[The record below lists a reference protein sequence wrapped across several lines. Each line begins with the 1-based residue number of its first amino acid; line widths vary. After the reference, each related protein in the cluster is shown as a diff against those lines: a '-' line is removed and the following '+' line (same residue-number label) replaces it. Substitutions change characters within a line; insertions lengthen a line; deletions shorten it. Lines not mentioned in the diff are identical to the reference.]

1 LTSLPDLPVTRIL
14 PRLDEALTHHA
25 SAVLVAPPGAGK
37 TTLVPI
43 HLLNASW
50 RKDGMIVLLEP
61 RRLAA
66 RAAARRMAQLLGEE
80 PGETVGYRMRL
91 ENKVSGKTRILVVTE
106 GVFARMILDDPDL
119 KGVAAVLFDEFHER
133 SLDADFGLAL
143 ALDVQAALRDDL
155 KILVMSATL
164 DGARVASLLGDAPVI
179 ESEGRAFPADIR
191 YRDRKADERIEDAM
205 ARAIRDALA
214 DETGS
219 ILAFLPGQGE
229 IERIARLLEGR
240 LPPNVLLAPLY
251 GAMEGRDQDAA
262 IKPAPAG
269 HRKVVLATS
278 IAETSITIDGVRV
291 VIDSGLA
298 RLPKYEPATGLTRLE
313 TVRTSRASADQ
324 RAGRAGRTEPG
335 VAIRLWHQGQTASL
349 PAFSPPEILEADLS
363 GLVLDA
369 AAWGVTDPATLSLLD
384 KPPLPALKEAKAL
397 LSRLGALDDA
407 GRLTADGE
415 AMRSLALPARLAHM
429 VAEAGKRGEAL
440 RAAELAVLLTERG
453 LGGNETDLDTRM
465 ARFRNDR
472 SDRAQRAKGLAKR
485 LAANVPNKG
494 EPAGSGV
501 GRMLMDAYPDR
512 IAKARGATGQFLLA
526 NGRGGEVDPAI
537 SLSRASW
544 LVVADMTGK
553 AGRARILSA
562 AEVSETEIRAALGD
576 KIESGR
582 QVVYDPEKNA
592 LRTREAVR
600 IGAIAL
606 SEKPLAAP
614 SGSAADEGVIAAVR
628 EHGLSILPW
637 GKEADILR
645 RRLGWLHRGL
655 GDPWPSMDDEAL
667 LERLEDWLLPF
678 LTGEAQLDRIP
689 AHVLKNGLM
698 SLVPFDLQRSVDQLA
713 PTHFAVPTGSNIPIR
728 YDAEEPVI
736 AVREHGLDILPWG
749 KETDILRRRLGWL
762 HRGLG
767 DPWPSMDD
775 EALLERLE
783 DWLLP
788 FLTGEAQLDRIPAH
802 VLKNGL
808 LSLVPFDLQR
818 SVDQLAPTHFEV
830 PTGSNIPIRY
840 DAEEP
845 VIAVRVQ
852 ELFGLGMHP
861 AIANG
866 KVPLLLELL
875 SPAHRPIQITR
886 DLPGFWKGSWADV
899 RSDMRGR
906 YPKHVWPEDPANA
919 EATRR
924 AKPRGT

>member
-1 LTSLPDLPVTRIL
+1 
-14 PRLDEALTHHA
+14 
-25 SAVLVAPPGAGK
+25 
-37 TTLVPI
+37 
-43 HLLNASW
+43 
-50 RKDGMIVLLEP
+50 
-61 RRLAA
+61 
-66 RAAARRMAQLLGEE
+66 MAQLLGEE

-91 ENKVSGKTRILVVTE
+91 DSKVSSRTKILVVTE

-164 DGARVASLLGDAPVI
+164 DGARVAALLGDAPVI
-179 ESEGRAFPADIR
+179 ESEGRAFPVDIR
-191 YRDRKADERIEDAM
+191 YRERKAEERVEDAM
-205 ARAIRDALA
+205 ARSIRDALA

-229 IERIARLLEGR
+229 IERTVRLLEDR
-240 LPPNVLLAPLY
+240 VPAHVMLAPLY

-262 IKPAPAG
+262 IKPAPEG
-269 HRKVVLATS
+269 KRKVVLATS

-335 VAIRLWHQGQTASL
+335 IAIRLWHQGQTASL

-363 GLVLDA
+363 GLVLDS
-369 AAWGVTDPATLSLLD
+369 AAWGVTDPVTLNFLD
-384 KPPLPALKEAKAL
+384 APPKPALNEARTL
-397 LSRLGALDDA
+397 LRRLGALDEA
-407 GRLTADGE
+407 GRLTPDGE
-415 AMRSLALPARLAHM
+415 AMRQLALPARLAHM
-429 VAEAGKRGEAL
+429 VAEAGKRGEASK
-440 RAAELAVLLTERG
+440 AAELAVLLTERG
-453 LGGNETDLDTRM
+453 LGGNETDLDTRFS
-465 ARFRNDR
+465 RFRNDR

-485 LAANVPNKG
+485 LAANVPNQG
-494 EPAGSGV
+494 TPAGSGI
-501 GRMLMDAYPDR
+501 GRMLIDAYPDR
-512 IAKARGATGQFLLA
+512 IARARGQTGQFLLA
-526 NGRGGEVDPAI
+526 NGRGGEVDSAI
-537 SLSRASW
+537 SLSRAPW
-544 LVVADMTGK
+544 LVVADMSGK
-553 AGRARILSA
+553 AGRARVLSA
-562 AEVSETEIRAALGD
+562 AEVSEPEIRSALGD
-576 KIESGR
+576 RIESGR

-592 LRTREAVR
+592 LRAREAVR

-606 SEKPLAAP
+606 SEKPLTAP

-628 EHGLSILPW
+628 EHGLGILSW

-645 RRLGWLHRGL
+645 RRLGWLYRGL
-655 GDPWPSMDDEAL
+655 GDPWPSMEDEHL
-667 LERLEDWLLPF
+667 LETLEDWLLPF

-689 AHVLKNGLM
+689 GHVLKNGLM

-713 PTHFAVPTGSNIPIR
+713 PTHFTVPTGSHIPIR
-728 YDAEEPVI
+728 YDAEEPV
-736 AVREHGLDILPWG
+736 L
-749 KETDILRRRLGWL
+749 
-762 HRGLG
+762 
-767 DPWPSMDD
+767 
-775 EALLERLE
+775 
-783 DWLLP
+783 
-788 FLTGEAQLDRIPAH
+788 
-802 VLKNGL
+802 
-808 LSLVPFDLQR
+808 
-818 SVDQLAPTHFEV
+818 
-830 PTGSNIPIRY
+830 
-840 DAEEP
+840 
-845 VIAVRVQ
+845 AVRVQ
-852 ELFGLGMHP
+852 ELFGLGQHP
-861 AIANG
+861 SIANG

>member
-1 LTSLPDLPVTRIL
+1 MTSLPDLPVTRIL
-14 PRLDEALTHHA
+14 PQLDAALAAHA

-37 TTLVPI
+37 TTLVPL
-43 HLLNASW
+43 HFLNASW
-50 RKDGMIVLLEP
+50 RGNGMIVLLEP

-80 PGETVGYRMRL
+80 PGDTVGYRMRL
-91 ENKVSGKTRILVVTE
+91 ESKVSAKTRILVVTE

-119 KGVAAVLFDEFHER
+119 KGIAAVLFDEFHER

-164 DGARVASLLGDAPVI
+164 DGARVASLLGDAPII
-179 ESEGRAFPADIR
+179 ESEGRAFPVDIR
-191 YRDRKADERIEDAM
+191 HRDRKPDERIEDSM
-205 ARAIRDALA
+205 VKAIREALA

-229 IERIARLLEGR
+229 IERTAGILEKF
-240 LPPNVLLAPLY
+240 LPANIILAPLY

-335 VAIRLWHQGQTASL
+335 IAIRLWHQGQTASL

-397 LSRLGALDDA
+397 LSRLGALDEA
-407 GRLTADGE
+407 GRLTTDGE

-465 ARFRNDR
+465 SRFRNDR
-472 SDRAQRAKGLAKR
+472 ADRALRAKGLAKR

-494 EPAGSGV
+494 EAAGSSPNSNV
-501 GRMLMDAYPDR
+501 GRILIDAYPDR
-512 IAKARGATGQFLLA
+512 IAKARGQTGQFLLA

-537 SLSRASW
+537 SLSRAQW
-544 LVVADMTGK
+544 LVVADMSGK
-553 AGRARILSA
+553 AGRARVLSA
-562 AEVSETEIRAALGD
+562 AEVSESEIRNALGSR
-576 KIESGR
+576 IESGR
-582 QVVYDPEKNA
+582 QVIYDAEKNA
-592 LRTREAVR
+592 LRAREAVR

-614 SGSAADEGVIAAVR
+614 SGVSADEGVIAAVR
-628 EHGLSILPW
+628 EHGLQILPW
-637 GKEADILR
+637 GKEAEILR
-645 RRLGWLHRGL
+645 RRLGWLYRGL
-655 GDPWPSMDDEAL
+655 GDPWPSMDDDNL
-667 LERLEDWLLPF
+667 VERLDDWLLPF
-678 LTGEAQLDRIP
+678 LIGEAQLDRIP

-698 SLVPFDLQRSVDQLA
+698 SLVPFDLQRL
-713 PTHFAVPTGSNIPIR
+713 
-728 YDAEEPVI
+728 
-736 AVREHGLDILPWG
+736 
-749 KETDILRRRLGWL
+749 
-762 HRGLG
+762 
-767 DPWPSMDD
+767 
-775 EALLERLE
+775 
-783 DWLLP
+783 
-788 FLTGEAQLDRIPAH
+788 
-802 VLKNGL
+802 
-808 LSLVPFDLQR
+808 
-818 SVDQLAPTHFEV
+818 VDQLAPTHFEV

-840 DAEEP
+840 DTEEP
-845 VIAVRVQ
+845 VLAVRVQ
-852 ELFGLGMHP
+852 ELFGLGIHP

-886 DLPGFWKGSWADV
+886 DLPGFWQGSWADV

-906 YPKHVWPEDPANA
+906 YPRHVWPEDPANA